1 MLGIDIVLGLSRGK
15 SCEGKFDRII
25 ENKIKEV
32 NNKLYML
39 RRRITDDVRWYIG
52 CQDPDI

>member
-1 MLGIDIVLGLSRGK
+1 MLGIDIVLGLSRGT